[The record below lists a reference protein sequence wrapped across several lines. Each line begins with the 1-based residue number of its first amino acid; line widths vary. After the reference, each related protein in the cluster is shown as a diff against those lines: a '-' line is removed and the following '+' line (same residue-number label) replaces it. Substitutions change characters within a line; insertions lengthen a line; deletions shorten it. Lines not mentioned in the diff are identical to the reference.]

1 MSVKR
6 RSTHSIFA
14 AVFRRAS
21 GSHDNPDPRSPRTEG
36 TSLSH
41 EESTSILTWSS
52 SHDGWRRRARL
63 VEDNAVPANL
73 SPDSLLFAVT
83 SSGITGDSLWL
94 AVLRTLETVTS
105 SPHEGEQQTA
115 SSSDNAEE
123 VSVAHESATR
133 TDTRESAAD
142 PQKHVAID
150 AVGHVWHLDPK
161 DYAVFLDLARA
172 AQAETSSITNF
183 CVAHTVT
190 CQPTICLVLPVK
202 GARADV
208 QDSSKGPALRTV
220 GVSAYNKHCRR
231 LEAGQLGEKRDKQ
244 VRSAPKELPAALYE
258 VLGLAQEGIEGSRDS
273 DTNVT
278 ALLAVKNAL
287 PRSLLCSMYL
297 PPDHASP

>member
-21 GSHDNPDPRSPRTEG
+21 GSHHDNPDSHGPRIEATSPSREDGLPT
-36 TSLSH
+36 
-41 EESTSILTWSS
+41 LTWSS
-52 SHDGWRRRARL
+52 SRDGWRRRASL
-63 VEDNAVPANL
+63 VEDAAVPANL

-83 SSGITGDSLWL
+83 SGGMTGDSVWL
-94 AVLRTLETVTS
+94 AVFRAPETVTS
-105 SPHEGEQQTA
+105 SLHEGEQQP
-115 SSSDNAEE
+115 SSSGEITAES
-123 VSVAHESATR
+123 SVARESATR
-133 TDTRESAAD
+133 TNTRESAAD

-150 AVGHVWHLDPK
+150 AVGRVWRLDPK

-190 CQPTICLVLPVK
+190 CQPTIYLVLPVE
-202 GARADV
+202 GAGADV
-208 QDSSKGPALRTV
+208 QDSSKGPALRTI

-231 LEAGQLGEKRDKQ
+231 LEAGQLEEGNRKARN
-244 VRSAPKELPAALYE
+244 APMELPAALYE
-258 VLGLAQEGIEGSRDS
+258 VLGLAQEGIEECKDS
-273 DTNVT
+273 DTNVA

-287 PRSLLCSMYL
+287 PRSLLCSMYI
-297 PPDHASP
+297 PDHAIP